1 MDPTPLPPFPWRA
14 GPVSVRFAGRVA
26 LVTGAGGAAIGDAVA
41 ARLAAE
47 GASIVAVD
55 SHGPRVE
62 AAAERLRARYG
73 VAVRAHTLDV
83 ADRAAVDAMLEDT
96 TADLGPVDILV
107 NNAAINPQGSVW
119 SYDPDE
125 FDRTIDVDLNA
136 CWYLIRRTVWP
147 MREAGRGSIVNI
159 GSIAAYNGGKGREA
173 PYSAAKAALHEVTR
187 SIAIE
192 VGPYNIRCNAIAPG
206 LVESRFTEKHRARLE
221 PDRLAT
227 PLRRFAMPEEV
238 ANVAAFLVSDE
249 SSYITGE
256 VVVVSGGSFLRA

>member
-1 MDPTPLPPFPWRA
+1 MQPTPVPAFAWRD
-14 GPVSVRFAGRVA
+14 GPSSTRFTGRVA

-41 ARLAAE
+41 ARLASE

-55 SHGPRVE
+55 AHGPRVE
-62 AAAERLRARYG
+62 AAADRLRARYG
-73 VAVRAHTLDV
+73 AAVRAYTLDV
-83 ADRAAVDAMLEDT
+83 ADRPAVDAML
-96 TADLGPVDILV
+96 ADASDALGTIDIVV

-119 SYDPDE
+119 DYDPDQ
-125 FDRTIDVDLNA
+125 FDHVIDVDLNA

-147 MREAGRGSIVNI
+147 MREKGGGSIVNI

-192 VGPYNIRCNAIAPG
+192 VGPHNIRCNAIAPG
-206 LVESRFTEKHRARLE
+206 LVESRFTEKHRKRLE

-227 PLRRFAMPEEV
+227 PLKRFAAPEEV